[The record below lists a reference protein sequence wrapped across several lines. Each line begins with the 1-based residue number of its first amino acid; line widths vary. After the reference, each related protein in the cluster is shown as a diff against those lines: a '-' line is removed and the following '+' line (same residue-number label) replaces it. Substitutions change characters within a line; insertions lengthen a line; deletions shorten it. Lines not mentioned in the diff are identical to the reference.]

1 MFVFVIIVA
10 MHMVVVVM
18 PMVVVVMPMVVVVM
32 PVVVVVMPVV
42 VMMMP
47 VVVMMM
53 PVAVPMVLMCTG
65 CIGPHMGAHT
75 WYYGSYEAA
84 RSHSPKT
91 AKEQPRDNDHR
102 GFFPP
107 RGMFCCP
114 VMNFS
119 SV

>member
-10 MHMVVVVM
+10 M

-32 PVVVVVMPVV
+32 MMMPMVVVVMPVVVV

-53 PVAVPMVLMCTG
+53 PVAVPMVLMGTG